1 MILVGMLTGS
11 DYTEG
16 VEGVGP
22 VTALEVSN
30 HVFGLALNPLNMISA
45 GLEPVSSK
53 PI

>member
-30 HVFGLALNPLNMISA
+30 HVFGLALNPLNICRIRTS
-45 GLEPVSSK
+45 EF
-53 PI
+53 